1 MVTRYFVL
9 DKAGRQ
15 VETDQQTW
23 NAWLDQIDN
32 RTIRDNRTIAKATFR
47 HQETV
52 WLDTTF
58 CGLEDPA
65 RGIHC
70 YCSSVIC
77 SSEAEQQLLE
87 LGLPMRRP
95 DGGTLLTR
103 YYASER
109 DAWRGHQRLCHFLAG
124 AIRKLM

>member
-9 DKAGRQ
+9 DAAGRPVQ
-15 VETDQQTW
+15 ADRETW
-23 NAWLDQIDN
+23 KNWLDDIDDGVIPDN
-32 RTIRDNRTIAKATFR
+32 RKIAQATFR
-47 HQETV
+47 HLETIF
-52 WLDTTF
+52 LDTTF
-58 CGLEDPA
+58 CGLEDEA
-65 RGIHC
+65 QGIQR

-77 SSEAEQQLLE
+77 SPEAEQQLLE
-87 LGLPMRRP
+87 LGLPMRKP
-95 DGGTLLTR
+95 DTGTLLTR